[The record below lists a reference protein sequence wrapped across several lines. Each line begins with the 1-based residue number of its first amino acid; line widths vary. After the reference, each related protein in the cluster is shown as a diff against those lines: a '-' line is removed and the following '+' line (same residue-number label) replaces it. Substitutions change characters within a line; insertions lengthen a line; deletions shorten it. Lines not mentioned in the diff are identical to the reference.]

1 MNRLPPV
8 CWLLLAQLLLWP
20 MAASGH
26 GPGGHATDA
35 RHATPATEAA
45 QRAGAT
51 SSPPDGSVAQG
62 EQVFPDPAPTTA
74 LPLPLEAVNPDL
86 WVEEKTGGFVP
97 LDTIFRN
104 ERGETVSLRQLIDR
118 PTLLLPIYYR
128 CPTGCS
134 FELANLA
141 DAIRR
146 SRHGFDSFRV
156 LSFSFDASETPAT
169 AAEVRPNYTQLLAKD
184 FPPDAWPF
192 LTGEE
197 DSILRLTGSIGF
209 RFQKKDDSTFI
220 HASALIVL
228 DREGRIIKY
237 VYGSF
242 IPGDVDLA
250 LTEAARGTPA
260 SSIRRLLAFCFPA
273 NPRQTQQ
280 VLSYLKM
287 GSGAV
292 LLVGGLC
299 FLLFLRRK
307 KTDQPHFTP

>member
-1 MNRLPPV
+1 MKPMRSV

-20 MAASGH
+20 VAATGH
-26 GPGGHATDA
+26 GPGGHAKDA

-45 QRAGAT
+45 QPAGAT
-51 SSPPDGSVAQG
+51 SPPSGGGEVQR
-62 EQVFPDPAPTTA
+62 EQVLPDSAPTVA
-74 LPLPLEAVNPDL
+74 DAQPLEAISPGL
-86 WVEEKTGGFVP
+86 WVEEKTGEFVP
-97 LDTIFRN
+97 LDTVFRN

-141 DAIRR
+141 EAIRR
-146 SRHGFDSFRV
+146 SRHDIDSFQV
-156 LSFSFDASETPAT
+156 LSLSFDASETPST
-169 AAEVRPNYTQLLAKD
+169 AAEVRPNYTQLLPKD

-192 LTGEE
+192 LTGDE
-197 DSILRLTGSIGF
+197 DSILRLTGSIGY

-250 LTEAARGTPA
+250 LAEAARGTPA
-260 SSIRRLLAFCFPA
+260 TSIRRLLAFCFPA
-273 NPRQTQQ
+273 NPRQTQHIMN
-280 VLSYLKM
+280 YLKM

-292 LLVGGLC
+292 LLVSGLC
-299 FLLFLRRK
+299 FFLFLRRK
-307 KTDQPHFTP
+307 KTDQSPFTP